1 MQHKFPLI
9 AVNGVI
15 GAQVSP
21 LDRGFAY
28 GDGVFETCRMINAK
42 IPLWDFH
49 KERLLNS
56 CEKLSIKVELQ
67 LIQTQLDDLI
77 SSLGADDLNATIKIT
92 ITRGQGGRGY
102 NVPNDVSP
110 TIVIG
115 VFAAA
120 SFPEYYFS
128 KGVSTQICKL
138 RLSRSQYLA
147 GLKHLNR
154 LEQILARAEW
164 NDENIAEGILFD
176 THNYLVE
183 GVFSNIFL
191 VKNSELFTPDLSESG
206 VAGVMRRVIVENIAP
221 ELAIKTH
228 IGRYDFQDLINA
240 DEVFLCNSN
249 YGIWPVREIL
259 MEQPKGFIAG
269 DITRELQTHLS
280 KIFVS

>member
-1 MQHKFPLI
+1 MQHTLPLI

-49 KERLLNS
+49 KERLLDS
-56 CEKLSIKVELQ
+56 CKKLSIAVELHSVE
-67 LIQTQLDDLI
+67 TQLKDLI
-77 SSLGADDLNATIKIT
+77 SFLGPENANATVKIT
-92 ITRGQGGRGY
+92 VTRGQGGRGY
-102 NVPNDVSP
+102 GVPDNISP

-115 VFAAA
+115 IFAATPY
-120 SFPEYYFS
+120 SDSYFS
-128 KGVSTQICKL
+128 EGVVTQVCQL
-138 RLSRSQYLA
+138 RLSCSQHLA

-176 THNYLVE
+176 TYNHLVE

-228 IGRYDFQDLINA
+228 IGRYEIQDLINA

-249 YGIWPVREIL
+249 YGIWPIRKIL
-259 MEQPKGFIAG
+259 AEQAKEFIAG
-269 DITRELQTHLS
+269 NITRKLQTHLN